1 MTLSRRG
8 LLSVALLFVLVAPA
22 ATQSQERWVGTWAT
36 AVVARPVAPAA
47 PAAPNTP
54 PPVHVNNQTLRQIV
68 HVSLGG
74 SRVRVVFSNA
84 FGTAP
89 LAIGAAHVALRA
101 KDAAIV
107 PGSGRPLTFGGRA
120 ASQVPPGAVLVSD
133 PVTLAVPAFA
143 DLAIDAYLPGNTAD
157 GTSPLTV
164 HNGAFQTNYLSQTGN
179 HAGAPEL
186 PMASTMRAWFF
197 LARVEVTPAGPASAV
212 VTFGDSLTDG
222 TASTVD
228 TNNRWPDHLARRL
241 SKQPDARVGVLNM
254 GIAGNR
260 LLTDG
265 AGVNALARFDR
276 DVLAQPG
283 ATHVIV
289 LEGINDLGIPR
300 EGPVPTTDD
309 LIAAH
314 QQLIARARAKGLRIY
329 GATMLPFEGT
339 NLGGIANGYYT
350 PEKDARRRAFN
361 QWLRT
366 SGAYDAVIDFEAAVR
381 DPENPARLSPK
392 FKAPD
397 NLHLNDAGYEALAN
411 AVDLA
416 LLRR

>member
-1 MTLSRRG
+1 MTITRRG
-8 LLSVALLFVLVAPA
+8 LLSVALLFVLAATPA
-22 ATQSQERWVGTWAT
+22 AQSETWVGTWAT
-36 AVVARPVAPAA
+36 AVVARPPAAAAPTVAPAA
-47 PAAPNTP
+47 PQALQIRD
-54 PPVHVNNQTLRQIV
+54 QTLRQIV

-74 SRVRVVFSNA
+74 TRVRVVFSNA

-107 PGSGRPLTFGGRA
+107 PGSGRPLMFGGRQS
-120 ASQVPPGAVLVSD
+120 ASVPSGAVMVSD

-143 DLAIDAYLPGNTAD
+143 DLAVDVYLPGD
-157 GTSPLTV
+157 TSTSSSPVTV
-164 HNGAFQTNYLSQTGN
+164 HNGALQTNYLSPTGN
-179 HAGAPEL
+179 HTGAADL
-186 PMASTMRAWFF
+186 PVAATTAAWFF
-197 LARVEVTPAGPASAV
+197 LSRVEVTAQGPAGAV
-212 VTFGDSLTDG
+212 VLFGDSLTDG
-222 TASTVD
+222 TRSTPN

-241 SKQPDARVGVLNM
+241 LKQPNARMGVLNL

-276 DVLAQPG
+276 DGVAQPG
-283 ATHVIV
+283 VSHVIV
-289 LEGINDLGIPR
+289 LEGINDLGLGGENP
-300 EGPVPTTDD
+300 PAVDD

-314 QQLIARARAKGLRIY
+314 RQLIARAKAKGLRIY

-339 NLGGIANGYYT
+339 MLGNLATGYYT

-361 QWLRT
+361 EWIRT
-366 SGAYDAVIDFEAAVR
+366 SGAYDAVLDFEAAVR
-381 DPENPARLSPK
+381 DPAAPGKLLPK
-392 FKAPD
+392 YNAGD

>member
-1 MTLSRRG
+1 MTIARRA
-8 LLSVALLFVLVAPA
+8 LLSVALLLLTAAAPVA
-22 ATQSQERWVGTWAT
+22 QSENWVGTWAT
-36 AVVARPVAPAA
+36 AVVARAPLA
-47 PAAPNTP
+47 PQAPQALQIKD
-54 PPVHVNNQTLRQIV
+54 QTLRQIV

-74 SRVRVVFSNA
+74 TRVRVVFSNA

-89 LAIGAAHVALRA
+89 LMIGAAHVALRA
-101 KDAAIV
+101 NDAALIA
-107 PGSGRPLTFGGRA
+107 GSGRPLTFSGRA
-120 ASQVPPGAVLVSD
+120 STVVPPGAVIVSD
-133 PVTLAVPAFA
+133 PVALTVPAFA
-143 DLAIDAYLPGNTAD
+143 DVAIDTYLPGDTSS

-164 HNGAFQTNYLSQTGN
+164 HNAAFQTNYLSQPGN
-179 HAGAPEL
+179 HSGAADFPV
-186 PMASTMRAWFF
+186 AATTAAWFF
-197 LARVEVTPAGPASAV
+197 LGRVEVTPDGPAGAV
-212 VTFGDSLTDG
+212 VLLGDSLTDG
-222 TASTVD
+222 TRSTPN
-228 TNNRWPDHLARRL
+228 TNNRWPDYLARRL
-241 SKQPDARVGVLNM
+241 VKQSDARMGVLNL

-260 LLTDG
+260 LLGDG

-289 LEGINDLGIPR
+289 LEGINDLGGAR
-300 EGPVPTTDD
+300 ENPPSVDD

-314 QQLIARARAKGLRIY
+314 LQLIARARAKGLRIY

-339 NLGGIANGYYT
+339 MLGNVDTGYYT

-361 QWLRT
+361 DWMRT

-381 DPENPARLSPK
+381 DPAAPSKLLPK
-392 FKAPD
+392 YNGGD